1 MFVVA
6 GFIVGFDTEKG
17 SIAAGMIDCIE
28 ATNIPVCMIGLLT
41 ALPDTQ
47 LTHRLQAEKRLLPLL
62 SHKGDQCLA
71 GLNFVTLRARRDI
84 LTDYKTV
91 LLAVYEPS
99 AYFLR
104 VRAVGRAL
112 RPLNLPVKFNAKM
125 ALRDLTRLLRLMWR
139 MTVRCPDLRRHFWET
154 LVVTA
159 CRNPRAL
166 QSTISLMVF
175 YLHLG
180 AFSQQL
186 IRDLDK
192 QITVSE
198 PDWQPHLTAAWLTP
212 NVLGQQG

>member
-1 MFVVA
+1 
-6 GFIVGFDTEKG
+6 
-17 SIAAGMIDCIE
+17 MIDCIE
-28 ATNIPVCMIGLLT
+28 ATSIPVCMIGLLT
-41 ALPDTQ
+41 ALPNTQ
-47 LTHRLQAEKRLLPLL
+47 LTRRLYAERRLLPLL
-62 SHKGDQCLA
+62 SDNGDQCLA

-99 AYFLR
+99 AYFSR

-112 RPLNLPVKFNAKM
+112 RRPKFPAKFNAKM
-125 ALRDLTRLLRLMWR
+125 ALRDLNRFLRLMWR

-159 CRNPRAL
+159 RRNPRAL
-166 QSTISLMVF
+166 KSTISLMVF

-192 QITVSE
+192 QIAASA
-198 PDWQPHLTAAWLTP
+198 PHWLPHLMPACAASILL
-212 NVLGQQG
+212 LGGRRP